1 MLTLLL
7 TRPRAASERFS
18 ATLPRS
24 VLSRVTTVNSPLI
37 RIVKTADDID
47 FGDARGLIFSSS
59 NGVAIASALSPSRDL
74 PCFCVGEATAKAA
87 RQAGW
92 QADCV
97 GATSDALVSALSQN
111 RPETPLLH
119 IRGTHSRGHIVA
131 RLTAQ
136 QCPVRAQVVYEQCLV
151 PLTEQAEQALA
162 SPGAVIAPLFSP
174 RTARQFANQHKG
186 QAPLYLAALSKA
198 VATPLK
204 TLTFKELAIAEQ
216 PDSATMAALVEQ
228 LFNTAIRVEGNGMAQ

>member
-7 TRPRAASERFS
+7 TRPRAASVRFS

-24 VLSRVTTVNSPLI
+24 LLARVDTIFSPLI

-47 FGDARGLIFSSS
+47 FGDARGLIFSSA
-59 NGVAIASALSPSRDL
+59 NGVAIASALATRRDL
-74 PCFCVGEATAKAA
+74 PCFCVGHATTEAA

-97 GATSDALVSALSQN
+97 GATSDALVTSLAET

-119 IRGTHSRGHIVA
+119 IRGAHSRGHIVA

-136 QCPVRAQVVYEQCLV
+136 KCPARAQVVYEQHLL
-151 PLTEQAEQALA
+151 PLTEQAEQALGG
-162 SPGAVIAPLFSP
+162 PGAVIVPLFSP

-186 QAPLYLAALSKA
+186 QAPLYLAALSKP
-198 VATPLK
+198 VASAISDINY
-204 TLTFKELAIAEQ
+204 KELAIAEH
-216 PDSATMAALVEQ
+216 PDSATMAELVEH
-228 LFNTAIRVEGNGMAQ
+228 LSNTAIRVEGDGTAQ